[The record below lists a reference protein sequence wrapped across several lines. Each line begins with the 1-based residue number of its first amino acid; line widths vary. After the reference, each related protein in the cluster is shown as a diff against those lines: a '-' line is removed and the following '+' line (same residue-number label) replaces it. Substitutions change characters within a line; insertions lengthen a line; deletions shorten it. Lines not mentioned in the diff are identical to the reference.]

1 MNFIAKTFSISIL
14 FIFLQGCEY
23 FKTTTITKKQ
33 IKELSKWNDKDQ
45 APSFVDCEGLEGDDN
60 MDCFKNIITESLSD
74 VLAEYSFN
82 SVNLLNEEIIVTME
96 IDIDGNFSLLNIEDD
111 ADVLSQIDSLSEIL
125 ETAVTSIPQA
135 LPAVKTNVGSKVK
148 TQLKLPVRI
157 IASPQ
162 E

>member
-1 MNFIAKTFSISIL
+1 MNFIVKTFSISIL
-14 FIFLQGCEY
+14 FILLQGCEY
-23 FKTTTITKKQ
+23 FNTTTITKKQ

-45 APSFVDCEGLEGDDN
+45 APSFVDCEGLEGDEN

-82 SVNLLNEEIIVTME
+82 SVNLLNEEIIVTLE

-125 ETAVTSIPQA
+125 ETAVTSLPQA